1 MSLSGGSAENQ
12 NFQTCYGVIKVKHN
26 YFTVCDLIQDY
37 VILPFQTANLK
48 LINEEVKDGEKLKP
62 TVKELGH
69 SETFP
74 QSVKFSPTGRYFAIC
89 GDNDFVVY

>member
-1 MSLSGGSAENQ
+1 MPPQLENQ

-48 LINEEVKDGEKLKP
+48 SKDRNQTIKRFMKNVYQLDYEKKNQNSYIVP
-62 TVKELGH
+62 NNM
-69 SETFP
+69 
-74 QSVKFSPTGRYFAIC
+74 Y
-89 GDNDFVVY
+89 D